1 MYEVLANVMEGYKS
15 RRTLLPDEHN
25 GLFLAVKA
33 RAAQSVIGGYY
44 TAQLE
49 PHNRAYLM
57 SECSVAEA
65 ILHEIDGDKF
75 KAACL

>member
-1 MYEVLANVMEGYKS
+1 MYDVLTQVMTGYKS
-15 RRTLLPDEHN
+15 RRTMLLDERN

-49 PHNRAYLM
+49 PENRAYLM
-57 SECSVAEA
+57 SECAVAEK
-65 ILHEIDGDKF
+65 ILHEVDGEKF
-75 KAACL
+75 NACL